1 MEILKLLLILP
12 IAFISCNSSQESEET
27 NAVAFDSTRWIDSD
41 LPVSLKIASD
51 YASGVELA
59 AISSSAQ
66 EWSTAVENKLQFFK
80 MGGSTP
86 NKEYANL
93 SDYNDNEMGVYKLNT
108 WSPELPSTAL
118 AVTQLFGFQN
128 EAGGVVI
135 SHADILMNEETYTF
149 STDSDDS
156 FNYDF
161 ETVMLHELGH
171 FIGLSHSS
179 FSETSVM
186 IPSISLTD
194 SNRVSSSLDRAN
206 AAYNYELETSYSNAL
221 IASGPSTVAIHSS
234 IESEEEDPTG
244 INQGKMEKNGIG
256 EVRILIHLMAS
267 GECIHEVN
275 GKVIS
280 SHQVDLHSKRTLN
293 SK

>member
-1 MEILKLLLILP
+1 MKTLKLIFILP
-12 IAFISCNSSQESEET
+12 LVFFSCEQGGADSEESK
-27 NAVAFDSTRWIDSD
+27 AVASDSTRWIDSD
-41 LPVSLKIASD
+41 LPIKLKIASD
-51 YASGVELA
+51 YAAGEEFT
-59 AISSSAQ
+59 AISDSAA
-66 EWSTAVENKLQFFK
+66 EWTTAVESKLQFFT
-80 MGGSTP
+80 MAGSTP

-93 SDYNDNEMGVYKLNT
+93 ADYNDGEMGVYKLNV
-108 WSPELPSTAL
+108 WSDELPGTAL

-128 EAGGVVI
+128 AAGGVVI

-149 STDSDDS
+149 STDADDS

-179 FSETSVM
+179 FSESSVM

-194 SNRVSSSLDRAN
+194 SNRVSTSIDRAN
-206 AAYNYELETSYSNAL
+206 IAYNYELETSYSNAL
-221 IASGPSTVAIHSS
+221 TSANSTVAIHSS

-244 INQGKMEKNGIG
+244 INQGHMEKNEIG
-256 EVRILIHLMAS
+256 QVRILIHLMAS

-275 GKVIS
+275 GKVVG
-280 SHQVDLHSKRTLN
+280 SHKVDLHSKRTIN

>member
-1 MEILKLLLILP
+1 MDTLK
-12 IAFISCNSSQESEET
+12 FIITLSFVFFSCEKAATEESK
-27 NAVAFDSTRWIDSD
+27 AVASDSTRWIDSD
-41 LPVSLKIASD
+41 LPIRLKIASD
-51 YASGVELA
+51 YAAGPELTAITDSA
-59 AISSSAQ
+59 A
-66 EWSTAVENKLQFFK
+66 EWTTAVENKLQFFT
-80 MGGSTP
+80 MAGSTP

-93 SDYNDNEMGVYKLNT
+93 AEYNDSEMGVYKLNT
-108 WSPELPSTAL
+108 WSSELPSTAL

-149 STDSDDS
+149 STDADDS

-179 FSETSVM
+179 FSESSVM

-194 SNRVSSSLDRAN
+194 SNRVATDLDRAN
-206 AAYNYELETSYSNAL
+206 VAYNYELVTSYTNSLVAGNSA
-221 IASGPSTVAIHSS
+221 VAIHAS

-244 INQGKMEKNGIG
+244 VNQGQMEKDDFGQ
-256 EVRILIHLMAS
+256 VRILIHLMAS

-275 GKVIS
+275 GKVVG
-280 SHQVDLHSKRTLN
+280 SHKVDLHSKRTLN
-293 SK
+293 TK